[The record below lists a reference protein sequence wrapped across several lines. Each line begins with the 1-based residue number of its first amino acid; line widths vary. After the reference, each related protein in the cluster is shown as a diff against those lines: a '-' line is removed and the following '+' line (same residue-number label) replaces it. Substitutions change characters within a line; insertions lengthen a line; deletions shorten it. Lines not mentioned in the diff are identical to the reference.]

1 MTSSKAKALLHYL
14 QLRNNC
20 STVFLRYSLHRF
32 NIQIVSLATKLN
44 SFVNKERKTIPL
56 IASDSKA
63 L

>member
-20 STVFLRYSLHRF
+20 STVFLRYSLRRF

-44 SFVNKERKTIPL
+44 SFVNKER
-56 IASDSKA
+56 
-63 L
+63 